1 LHSPFSL
8 RPLTLLSLSGGCGA
22 FFNLAHTT
30 ELAILTLSRH
40 PNLVTDVQA
49 TTADVAENAEN
60 AENRDALLWA
70 RWLALRFPAD
80 VQQAAAARRVDLLK
94 AARREGFGTIEQW
107 DKVVY
112 LSRHAAVPRRVAVLL
127 AVLLA
132 VRQFRHA
139 PSPLLPYLPVSP
151 LLGSIAG
158 LPDDVVRE
166 VLGFVGDGL
175 TMLERVGQEMEQL
188 TAKNASLIRVKE
200 ETIAAQAETIT
211 AQAETI
217 TAQAETIAARAET
230 NAAQVETLAARAK
243 TLAARAETMQN
254 IAIIIIA
261 IIDIIMI
268 IIIIIIIIYYRSLAR
283 EGQGGPSGD
292 DCAVE
297 PSASG
302 G

>member
-1 LHSPFSL
+1 MALFL
-8 RPLTLLSLSGGCGA
+8 M
-22 FFNLAHTT
+22 AHTT

-60 AENRDALLWA
+60 AENRDALLLLWA

-139 PSPLLPYLPVSP
+139 PSPLLPYLPYLPVSP

-217 TAQAETIAARAET
+217 AARAET

-268 IIIIIIIIYYRSLAR
+268 IIIIIYYRSLAR